1 MSGLALLRLQESADG
16 NCVRLSPSVQP
27 VCLPSS
33 AARPAESEAT
43 VCEVAGW
50 GHQFEGR
57 QNDWR
62 QEGNWWVIRTCRALV
77 SAARSCQG
85 LGFTLK
91 FPEGKERKTLS
102 LGSLWALDG
111 KAN

>member
-1 MSGLALLRLQESADG
+1 M
-16 NCVRLSPSVQP
+16 RLSPSVQP

-62 QEGNWWVIRTCRALV
+62 QEGN
-77 SAARSCQG
+77 
-85 LGFTLK
+85 
-91 FPEGKERKTLS
+91 
-102 LGSLWALDG
+102 LWSTG
-111 KAN
+111 